1 MAMIMAATITDT
13 DPVTSDPFPNHRA
26 NVGIVLFHTDGRV
39 WTGCRNGTEPPW
51 QWQFPQGGIDP
62 GESPEAAAIRELY
75 EETGITADKV
85 EALGAINHWLAYDY
99 PDEIRDDPRFARKR
113 HLGQKQRWFA
123 YRFLGADSD
132 FDLDCHGEVEFSDW
146 RWDDLAGM
154 PERIIPWKRDVYR
167 QVVTAFSQY
176 TADGANT

>member
-176 TADGANT
+176 TAHGADT